1 MLDRHCVRCHTG
13 LKPAGGLDFFAGLTS
28 HDPKIAGYGY
38 NRAFETILLKDLVSR
53 SAARA
58 QDSAVTPPM
67 AYGSHRSRLIQ
78 CLADKNHA
86 GPVKLSAEDRLR
98 LVMWIDTNA
107 PYHDRFVNKR
117 PAEPAY
123 DLAADQLLRRSLE
136 EIHRRRCQACHSPAE
151 ITRLDWID
159 PRDARQALFL
169 TAPLSKCKP
178 AVYRDPSDPDYQS
191 VLKLLES
198 ALRRAWSHPRRDL
211 ESLPSR
217 PPIARCG
224 RGE

>member
-1 MLDRHCVRCHTG
+1 

-28 HDPKIAGYGY
+28 HDPKIPGYGY

-58 QDSAVTPPM
+58 QDSTITPPM

-78 CLADKNHA
+78 CLTDKNHA
-86 GPVKLSAEDRLR
+86 GPVKLSPDDRLR

-117 PAEPAY
+117 PAEPPY
-123 DLAADQLLRRSLE
+123 DLAADQPLRRSLE
-136 EIHRRRCQACHSPAE
+136 QIHGRRCRTCHNAAE

-159 PRDARQALFL
+159 PRDARRSLFV
-169 TAPLSKCKP
+169 TAPLRKCKP
-178 AVYRDPSDPDYQS
+178 AVYRDTSDTDYQA
-191 VLKLLES
+191 VMKLLES
-198 ALRRAWSHPRRDL
+198 ALHQAWSHPRRDL
-211 ESLPSR
+211 ESFPDR
-217 PPIARCG
+217 PAVAAG
-224 RGE
+224 R